1 VTETIQPFYRVA
13 EASET
18 RRLPSSWTLR
28 VMRIHFALA
37 GLALFL
43 GALAFLYLLYPD
55 LDNLGIS
62 MGLRIERARDI
73 YAQDKQVRVMAVAC
87 LGLLSL
93 IPFQAAKQLG
103 QRQRDAIGWG
113 RVAAAILLAGFPAS
127 AVLWLLIANL
137 PDSPE
142 DMTTVQQLVNDVAA
156 AVQVVA
162 GIIFLQSVAA
172 VWYQVWLST
181 RRARRSLAGSE
192 AMANPLLG
200 QLRRIGIGLWIA
212 VIIILGVALGVLTD
226 WLYEL
231 PVPRPEPG
239 EMLYATS
246 FDAFNDEWNLYPG
259 RDSAQIANGGEI
271 ALDDL
276 SGSVLLITYGTG
288 DSGEVVWSTLDR
300 KFGDMGVRVTVRH
313 VAGPVDQN
321 QYGVIFHYRDKQN
334 FYFFRINDDGYYWLI
349 KVRDGVHEEISA
361 EGFSD
366 AIHRDAANE
375 MRIVAQGDKF
385 RFFVNGQPMPL
396 CLKGENLNS
405 MFSAPGVCV
414 PGGELTYVFKD
425 KAFTQGRVA
434 LVVGTMDG
442 SEISVAFD
450 DVLIVGPDPE
460 TLEEL
465 AGE

>member
-1 VTETIQPFYRVA
+1 
-13 EASET
+13 
-18 RRLPSSWTLR
+18 L
-28 VMRIHFALA
+28 
-37 GLALFL
+37 
-43 GALAFLYLLYPD
+43 
-55 LDNLGIS
+55 
-62 MGLRIERARDI
+62 
-73 YAQDKQVRVMAVAC
+73 VR
-87 LGLLSL
+87 
-93 IPFQAAKQLG
+93 
-103 QRQRDAIGWG
+103 
-113 RVAAAILLAGFPAS
+113 
-127 AVLWLLIANL
+127 
-137 PDSPE
+137 
-142 DMTTVQQLVNDVAA
+142 
-156 AVQVVA
+156 
-162 GIIFLQSVAA
+162 
-172 VWYQVWLST
+172 
-181 RRARRSLAGSE
+181 SE
-192 AMANPLLG
+192 AVTNHLLG

-212 VIIILGVALGVLTD
+212 VIIILGIALGVLTD

-231 PVPRPEPG
+231 PVPHPEPG
-239 EMLYATS
+239 ELLYATS
-246 FDAFNDEWNLYPG
+246 FDAFSDEWNLYPG
-259 RDSAQIANGGEI
+259 RDSAQIVEVRSAG
-271 ALDDL
+271 L
-276 SGSVLLITYGTG
+276 SGGTLLITYGAG
-288 DSGEVVWSTLDR
+288 KPGEIVWSALDR
-300 KFGDMGVRVTVRH
+300 KFGDMDLRVTARH
-313 VAGPVDQN
+313 VSGPVDQN

-405 MFSAPGVCV
+405 MFSAPGVCF

-450 DVLIVGPDPE
+450 DALIVGPDPE
-460 TLEEL
+460 TIEEL